1 MEKNT
6 KNQVQIQLSRCFYL
20 IDATNQACEKENRQ
34 YSYRR
39 HKTFAENKK
48 TFILNW
54 LTKKKRAA
62 WFIYSAYKG

>member
-48 TFILNW
+48 TFILN
-54 LTKKKRAA
+54 
-62 WFIYSAYKG
+62 